1 MELHGGYRH
10 RASEKT
16 GRPVEEWLD
25 FSANI
30 NPFGMPKS
38 IKNAMIQAMEELI
51 HYPDPDCLALTK
63 ALAQFEQVKE
73 ERIFCG
79 NGGADV
85 LYRYLMTQNPKKVLI
100 PVPTFVEYE
109 EVLKNQ
115 YPDEVLITDYGQE
128 SSDEQQETMDSKS
141 YKREIVHYSMA
152 QWEEKDGFYPE
163 WGKHHLELTEEVL
176 QVIDSSYDL
185 MILCSPNNPTGKV
198 IEQTLLKDIVECTKK
213 HHVALLLDLSFSDF
227 LEEKNEAIEEYLK
240 GQSHVMLLHSFTKMY
255 GMPGIRIG
263 YGVLG
268 LGMNAESLK
277 TKGPSWTVNHL
288 AQIAGLTA
296 LKETEFVKKTVDYVA
311 KERQSMEKKLEDM
324 GYLVV
329 KGKANYILF
338 QKRGDTTLHK
348 RMLQRGILIRSCQNY
363 AGLGEDYYR
372 IAIKNSEQNKI
383 LIEQLKEERL

>member
-85 LYRYLMTQNPKKVLI
+85 LYRYLMAQNPKKVLI

-115 YPDEVLITDYGQE
+115 YPDEVLITEYGQE
-128 SSDEQQETMDSKS
+128 SLEEQQETTDGKS

-311 KERQSMEKKLEDM
+311 KERQIMEKQLEDM
-324 GYLVV
+324 GYFVV